1 MADTTFRKEI
11 AAFKNCWID
20 APHLDHALDLANLAY
35 QLSGIDGQGQVIT
48 GPSGVGKSSLGKHI
62 QQLVVTS
69 DSDELTTYPSIRIE
83 LRDKATDKDV
93 LLSLLS
99 EMSISETRMTIRDLK
114 NLLLKQLEVCR
125 VKLIIIDEF
134 QHLMRRNNRDVNSAV
149 CDFLKWLI
157 EHSNISI
164 LLMGM
169 ETGCK
174 LFTIDDQ
181 LKSRFSDHVT
191 LSPFMLDEGD
201 EPEYFSWYLGELL
214 KHVPMKTDN
223 LLKRTDTLRLLAASR
238 GMNREL
244 KKIFQFSMILKDA
257 PQSRLTMKDLCHGY
271 NHLRSGFCTHNVT
284 GRRFHPFT
292 STIDSVISHINNEP
306 HYV

>member
-1 MADTTFRKEI
+1 
-11 AAFKNCWID
+11 
-20 APHLDHALDLANLAY
+20 
-35 QLSGIDGQGQVIT
+35 
-48 GPSGVGKSSLGKHI
+48 
-62 QQLVVTS
+62 
-69 DSDELTTYPSIRIE
+69 

-99 EMSISETRMTIRDLK
+99 EMSILETRMTIRDLK
-114 NLLLKQLEVCR
+114 NLLLKQFEVCR

-134 QHLMRRNNRDVNSAV
+134 QHLMRGNNRDVNSAV

-174 LFTIDDQ
+174 LFEINTQ

-191 LSPFMLDEGD
+191 LSPFTLDEKD

-214 KHVPMKTDN
+214 KHLPMKTVNILNRKDS
-223 LLKRTDTLRLLAASR
+223 LRLLAASR

-244 KKIFQFSMILKDA
+244 KKIFQIAMILKDA
-257 PQSRLTMKDLCHGY
+257 PQSRLTMKDLCQGY
-271 NHLRSGFCTHNVT
+271 NHLRSGNCVHNFT
-284 GRRFHPFT
+284 GKRFHPFS
-292 STIDSVISHINNEP
+292 STIESVISHINNEP